1 MASTQRI
8 ASAMVAQDQEQNVK
22 LLHKRTNGPESRNS
36 SGYLARPTSFLYLS
50 ICRGQAA
57 VSADQGLDC
66 PRREPLENGE
76 VSVSRANHHVTY
88 PARFMRVA
96 AMAHRFMIGLRPAR
110 FRAESDLHVQPPLQK
125 YFRFLL
131 TQITCLS
138 PAVLS
143 HRGAARDRHGRGAG
157 CGGREERIDE
167 RAWLADGEVVWS

>member
-36 SGYLARPTSFLYLS
+36 SGYLARPTSFLYLF
-50 ICRGQAA
+50 RY
-57 VSADQGLDC
+57 VADRWLFQQIKDC
-66 PRREPLENGE
+66 PRRELLENGE

-131 TQITCLS
+131 TQITCVS
-138 PAVLS
+138 FAILS
-143 HRGAARDRHGRGAG
+143 HRGAARDRYGRGAG
-157 CGGREERIDE
+157 CGGRGMSKDE
-167 RAWLADGEVVWS
+167 